1 MSFEAIKQEIA
12 HWDDRKLQR
21 LQMLIVRLRRA
32 QSDPASAG
40 TREAWLQRLAELRE
54 RAAPGVTNTQ
64 QVLDDLRQERLE

>member
-1 MSFEAIKQEIA
+1 
-12 HWDDRKLQR
+12 
-21 LQMLIVRLRRA
+21 MLIVRLRRA